1 MENITFM
8 PRYIP
13 TANVEL
19 ITPESAAKMLEHNK
33 HNPRAM
39 ISPKAIN
46 SYAEDIK
53 RGNYFLNGET
63 IVFDANG
70 DLKDGQHRLMGI
82 VKAGV
87 PVYMMVCRGI
97 DPTITTFDYGRA
109 RRVNQ
114 ELKVSTQIETLANMI
129 VSHAYRFSTPKG
141 TVREY
146 IVKHND
152 EIEEAVSA
160 SRIGVSHAVGLKRD
174 VYTAIYL
181 MMRTKYCTYDE
192 IENFMRIVNTGFTEK
207 DRECTSCIVLRNA
220 LLNGNRIDLKHKA
233 KAREN
238 MQFVFLAYRDYKA
251 GVGRQRKY
259 TINCTE
265 DIDAMLTNVRTMDG
279 LE

>member
-1 MENITFM
+1 MENIVFT
-8 PRYIP
+8 PRFIP

-19 ITPESAAKMLEHNK
+19 ITPESAAKMLEHNRN
-33 HNPRAM
+33 NPR
-39 ISPKAIN
+39 IKIDHRIIN

-70 DLKDGQHRLMGI
+70 DLKDGQHRLMAI
-82 VKAGV
+82 VKAGI

-97 DPTITTFDYGRA
+97 DPTITTFNYGKA

-114 ELKVSTQIETLANMI
+114 ELKVSQQAETLANVI
-129 VSHAYRFSTPKG
+129 VSFAYRFSNPKG

-146 IVKHND
+146 IISHNED
-152 EIEEAVSA
+152 IDNAI
-160 SRIGVSHAVGLKRD
+160 RISGLGVSHSIGIRRD
-174 VYTAIYL
+174 IYTTIYL
-181 MMRTKYCTYDE
+181 MLRTQYCTIPE
-192 IENFMRIVNTGFTEK
+192 IENFMRVVNTGFTDK
-207 DRECTSCIVLRNA
+207 DRECTSAIVLRNA
-220 LLNGNRIDLKHKA
+220 LITGNGIDTKKKI

-238 MQFVFLAYRDYKA
+238 MQFTFMAYRDFKA

-259 TINCTE
+259 AINCTA
-265 DIDAMLTNVRTMDG
+265 DIDAMMTNVRTMDG

>member
-1 MENITFM
+1 MENIAFM

-19 ITPESAAKMLEHNK
+19 ITPESAAKMLEHNRN
-33 HNPRAM
+33 NPR
-39 ISPKAIN
+39 IKIDHNAIN

-82 VKAGV
+82 VKAGI

-97 DPTITTFDYGRA
+97 DPTITTFDYGKA

-114 ELKVSTQIETLANMI
+114 ELKVSTQVETLANMI
-129 VSHAYRFSTPKG
+129 VSYAYRFSMPKG

-146 IVKHND
+146 IIRHNK
-152 EIEEAVSA
+152 EIDNAI
-160 SRIGVSHAVGLKRD
+160 RISGIGTSHAIGIRRD
-174 VYTAIYL
+174 IYTAIYL
-181 MMRTKYCTYDE
+181 MLRTQYCTIPE
-192 IENFMRIVNTGFTEK
+192 IENFMRIANTGFTDK
-207 DRECTSCIVLRNA
+207 DRECTSAIVHRNA
-220 LLNGNRIDLKHKA
+220 LITGNGIDIKHKM

-238 MQFVFLAYRDYKA
+238 MQFTLMAYRDFKA